1 MMFLQSI
8 IMKQKEA
15 KGLGYEIYFINSPP
29 EKWND

>member
-1 MMFLQSI
+1 MMFLLSI

-29 EKWND
+29 ES